1 MTFLESNTTFEPE
14 GTMNNEEEFHYKPRY
29 PTKRYL
35 RTEKLFI
42 ESPDYI
48 QPISLNP
55 GDTIR
60 FLHPTP
66 LSPIPLFIQA
76 NVTNIISEG
85 HLKRV
90 ELICTFSSRRDLVYI
105 NKKLTKTISSL
116 VKGRYVKLIKPSF

>member
-1 MTFLESNTTFEPE
+1 MTYLEPELEPE
-14 GTMNNEEEFHYKPRY
+14 GIKEGFPYRPKH

-35 RTEKLFI
+35 RTQKLFL
-42 ESPDYI
+42 ESPDYT
-48 QPISLNP
+48 QPVSLNP

-76 NVTNIISEG
+76 NVISTTSEDKD
-85 HLKRV
+85 KRV

-116 VKGRYVKLIKPSF
+116 VKGRYVKLIKPSY